1 MSSFGLRG
9 AGTCD
14 ERAPK
19 GLTKVTIEM
28 MMSSNRARR
37 ATLLSLTAA
46 PALLMQ
52 VPAQAAEQQP
62 GGWDLLNMTQG
73 VTAMSREIY
82 SLHMLIFWVCVII
95 GVVVFGAMFW
105 SLIKYRKS
113 QGAVADTTMVHNT
126 KVEIVWTAVPVII
139 LIAMAV
145 PAARTLVA
153 IEDTTK
159 TELTIKVTGFQ
170 WGWNYEYLDK
180 GVTFFSRLERK
191 SDAARELGS
200 GVDPN
205 TVDHY
210 LLSVDNPVVVPV
222 GAKVRLLITGADVI
236 HSWWVPALAVK
247 KDGIPGF
254 VNEAWFNID
263 ADKPGIYRGQCAEL
277 CGRDHAFMPIV
288 VDARKK
294 EDFDAWISEK
304 AAQQKQA
311 AAPAEATPTANA
323 PAAAA
328 PTAATTDAALATATL
343 ASAKVR

>member
-1 MSSFGLRG
+1 
-9 AGTCD
+9 
-14 ERAPK
+14 
-19 GLTKVTIEM
+19 
-28 MMSSNRARR
+28 
-37 ATLLSLTAA
+37 
-46 PALLMQ
+46 
-52 VPAQAAEQQP
+52 
-62 GGWDLLNMTQG
+62 MTQG
-73 VTAMSREIY
+73 VTDMSRKIY
-82 SLHMLIFWVCVII
+82 DLHMLIFWVCVVI

-105 SLIKYRKS
+105 SIIFYRKS

-126 KVEIVWTAVPVII
+126 RVEIVWTAVPVII

-145 PAARTLVA
+145 PAARTLVE

-180 GVTFFSRLERK
+180 GVTFFSRLDRK

-210 LLSVDNPVVVPV
+210 LLNVDNPLVVPV
-222 GAKVRLLITGADVI
+222 AVGRRCVCLVTGADVI
-236 HSWWVPALAVK
+236 HSWWVPAFGVK

-263 ADKPGIYRGQCAEL
+263 SDKTGLYRGQCAEL
-277 CGRDHAFMPIV
+277 CGRDHGFMPIV
-288 VDARKK
+288 VDARSK
-294 EDFDAWISEK
+294 EDFQTWLKDK

-311 AAPAEATPTANA
+311 AAAAARGVGPDGSST
-323 PAAAA
+323 PAAASRPSVAA
-328 PTAATTDAALATATL
+328 PTASAALQRQTADRQNHN
-343 ASAKVR
+343 AGAGRR

>member
-1 MSSFGLRG
+1 
-9 AGTCD
+9 
-14 ERAPK
+14 
-19 GLTKVTIEM
+19 
-28 MMSSNRARR
+28 
-37 ATLLSLTAA
+37 
-46 PALLMQ
+46 
-52 VPAQAAEQQP
+52 
-62 GGWDLLNMTQG
+62 MTQG
-73 VTAMSREIY
+73 VTAMSRNIY
-82 SLHMLIFWVCVII
+82 DLHMLIFWVCVII

-105 SLIKYRKS
+105 SLIAYRKS
-113 QGAVADTTMVHNT
+113 QGAVPDTTMVHNT

-180 GVTFFSRLERK
+180 GVAFFSRLDRK

-205 TVDHY
+205 SVENY
-210 LLSVDNPVVVPV
+210 LLSVDNPLVVPV
-222 GAKVRLLITGADVI
+222 GTKVRLLVTGADVI

-263 ADKPGIYRGQCAEL
+263 ADKVGVYRGQCAEL
-277 CGRDHAFMPIV
+277 CGRDHGFMPIV

-294 EDFDAWISEK
+294 EDFDAWVAEK

-311 AAPAEATPTANA
+311 ASGTTPTPTASATPVAA
-323 PAAAA
+323 PA
-328 PTAATTDAALATATL
+328 LANA
-343 ASAKVR
+343 R